1 MASRKILRDFL
12 KQKYINQL
20 IDFFQDI
27 GEEVLQTK
35 SNEIAFPV
43 TDEEGNEDFIV
54 ITVKIPVG
62 ANKRTEPY
70 DGYAMA
76 EDYAIRQKEKAEKA
90 KEKEKAKKEKI
101 KRDEEYRKNKNL
113 KKE

>member
-1 MASRKILRDFL
+1 MTSRKLLRDKLKRYYIEELTKWLENAGEEILRT
-12 KQKYINQL
+12 
-20 IDFFQDI
+20 
-27 GEEVLQTK
+27 G

-43 TDEEGNEDFIV
+43 TDEEGNEDFVV

-101 KRDEEYRKNKNL
+101 KRDEKYRKNL

>member
-1 MASRKILRDFL
+1 MTSRKLLRDKL
-12 KQKYINQL
+12 KKYYIEEL
-20 IDFFQDI
+20 IKWLEGA
-27 GEEVLQTK
+27 GEEVLRTG

-43 TDEEGNEDFIV
+43 TDEEGNEDFVV

-76 EDYAIRQKEKAEKA
+76 EDYAIRQREKIE
-90 KEKEKAKKEKI
+90 KEKEKEKTKREKI
-101 KRDEEYRKNKNL
+101 KRDEEYRKNL
-113 KKE
+113 KKK

>member
-1 MASRKILRDFL
+1 MTSRKMLRD
-12 KQKYINQL
+12 KIKKYYIEEL
-20 IDFFQDI
+20 IKWLESA
-27 GEEVLQTK
+27 GEEVLRTG

-43 TDEEGNEDFIV
+43 TDEEGNEDFV
-54 ITVKIPVG
+54 VVTVKIPVG

-101 KRDEEYRKNKNL
+101 KRDEEYRKNL

>member
-1 MASRKILRDFL
+1 MTSRKLLRDSL
-12 KQKYINQL
+12 KQQYVNKIIAFL
-20 IDFFQDI
+20 EDL
-27 GEEVLQTK
+27 GEEVLRTG

-54 ITVKIPVG
+54 ITIKIPVG

-76 EDYAIRQKEKAEKA
+76 EDYAIRQREKAEKA
-90 KEKEKAKKEKI
+90 YEKEKAKKEKI